1 MSAAQARAR
10 ATSLTLAAAAWFA
23 CAAGAGTPGAAAPD
37 ARSRRAPQSA
47 VARPI
52 AGPGRGAARVAT
64 PAAAAVA
71 TDPAASA
78 AEGRVTVELLQV
90 RNARGQLLVALFRGE
105 HGFPDHAADAFGK
118 RVGKARAGSVTMT
131 FEHVPPGPF
140 AVSAH
145 HDEDG
150 DFSLDTGLF
159 GIPAEGYGFSRDA
172 RAPFG
177 PPDFSAA
184 RLTLAAGQDQRVPI
198 HMNY

>member
-1 MSAAQARAR
+1 MSTAQARAR
-10 ATSLTLAAAAWFA
+10 AICLTLVAAACCA
-23 CAAGAGTPGAAAPD
+23 CATGAGTPGAAAPE
-37 ARSRRAPQSA
+37 ARSRPAPPPA
-47 VARPI
+47 VARPV
-52 AGPGRGAARVAT
+52 AGPGRDAALVAT
-64 PAAAAVA
+64 PAAAAVETA
-71 TDPAASA
+71 PAGSA
-78 AEGRVTVELLQV
+78 AEGRVSVELLQV
-90 RNARGQLLVALFRGE
+90 RNTRGQLLVALFCGE
-105 HGFPDHAADAFGK
+105 RGFPDRGADAFG
-118 RVGKARAGSVTMT
+118 RLAGKARAGTVIVT

-150 DFSLDTGLF
+150 DFAMDTGLF

-184 RLTLAAGQDQRVPI
+184 RLTLAAGQHQRVPI